1 MVDNIRAIVR
11 LVDRRDTFKVI
22 ALLIL
27 MTGTAFL
34 NMFGVASVM
43 PFLSVLADPQMVH
56 DNAWLS
62 AAFAWLGFQ
71 STEAFLFFLGA
82 SAFTVFLLGTMTQA
96 LSQWAMIRFSHG
108 QQYWLSKRLMTDYL
122 RRPYSFYLN
131 RNSSDLAKSVL
142 EETQQAVNGALLPAL
157 RLVIHGTTAVA
168 IIVLL
173 LLIRPWLALVTASVL
188 GVVYGAIYL
197 LARRWLERIGKIRLQ
212 ANRARFAAAGE
223 AFAGAK
229 EIRLLGRERA
239 YLDRYQRP
247 ARQFAHQQ
255 ANVAVLSNLPQYAIE
270 AVAFGGVMILVL
282 YLMSGPGG
290 LATALP
296 IIGVYALAAKKL
308 IPAFQQIFAS
318 IARLRFTMPAVHN
331 LLADLGDGQGVVPL
345 PLRSQMDRP
354 LVCNANIRFEG
365 VTFTYPGAPRPALT
379 DLNLTVPAFSS
390 IGLVGSSGAG
400 KSTLVDLL
408 LGLLEPA
415 AGAIYVDGQRLTE
428 DNLRRWQATLGYV
441 PQHIFLADDSVAA
454 NIALGVPE
462 KSIDMAAV
470 ERAAKMANL
479 HDFVLSE
486 LPQGY
491 QTEIGDRGLRL
502 SGGQRQRI
510 GIARALYRDPSVL
523 VFDEATSALDNAT
536 ERAVMEAVHN
546 LSKAKTVILVA
557 HRLSTVEPCD
567 QIAVLHDGRL
577 VDQGA
582 WDVLMQESDHF
593 RRLAEGLKTT
603 GASDDQR
610 SVKQAMAQ
618 PSGLRSAERAK

>member
-1 MVDNIRAIVR
+1 MMEKIRAIAR
-11 LVDRRDTFKVI
+11 LVDSRDTWKMVV
-22 ALLIL
+22 LLGL
-27 MTGTAFL
+27 MTGTALL
-34 NMFGVASVM
+34 NMFGVAGVM
-43 PFLSVLADPQMVH
+43 PFLSVLGDPEMVH
-56 DNAWLS
+56 ENAGLS
-62 AAFAWLGFQ
+62 AAYTFLGFER
-71 STEAFLFFLGA
+71 TETFLFFLGA
-82 SAFTVFLLGTMTQA
+82 GAFTIFLLGTVMQA

-168 IIVLL
+168 IIA
-173 LLIRPWLALVTASVL
+173 LLILIQPWLALATALVL
-188 GVVYGAIYL
+188 GVVYGGIYL
-197 LARRWLERIGKIRLQ
+197 LARRWLERIGRIRLN

-247 ARQFAHQQ
+247 AKQFAHQQ

-270 AVAFGGVMILVL
+270 AVAFGGVMVLVL
-282 YLMSGPGG
+282 YLMSSAGG
-290 LATALP
+290 LGTALP

-318 IARLRFTMPAVHN
+318 VARLRFTMPAVHN
-331 LLADLGDGQGVVPL
+331 LLTDLGKVEGDVPL
-345 PLRSQMDRP
+345 PRHSEMANPLTCRSE
-354 LVCNANIRFEG
+354 IRFED
-365 VTFTYPGAPRPALT
+365 VTYIYPGAPHPALKAVS
-379 DLNLTVPAFSS
+379 LTVPAFSS
-390 IGLVGSSGAG
+390 VGLVGSSGAG

-408 LGLLEPA
+408 LGLLKPA
-415 AGAIYVDGQRLTE
+415 AGTIYVDDQPLTD

-454 NIALGVPE
+454 NIALGVPADAV
-462 KSIDMAAV
+462 DMAAV
-470 ERAAKMANL
+470 ERAARMANL
-479 HDFVLSE
+479 HDFVVDE
-486 LPQGY
+486 LPDGY
-491 QTEIGDRGLRL
+491 RTEIGDRGLRL

-546 LSKAKTVILVA
+546 LAKAKTVFLVA
-557 HRLSTVEPCD
+557 HRLSTVKPCD
-567 QIAVLHDGRL
+567 QIAVLHEGGV
-577 VDQGA
+577 VDMA
-582 WDVLMQESDHF
+582 SWDRLMQTSDRF
-593 RRLAEGLKTT
+593 RQLAGTPRKQV
-603 GASDDQR
+603 QR
-610 SVKQAMAQ
+610 A
-618 PSGLRSAERAK
+618 